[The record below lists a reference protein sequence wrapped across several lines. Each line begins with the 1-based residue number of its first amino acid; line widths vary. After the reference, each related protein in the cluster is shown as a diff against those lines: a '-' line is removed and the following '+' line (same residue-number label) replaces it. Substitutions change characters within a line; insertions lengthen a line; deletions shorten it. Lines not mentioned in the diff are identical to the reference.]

1 MTTKILKLK
10 PYSIKLD
17 FPKIAYQASLF
28 SLGVVSLLLLILIK
42 SKTAVEFQN
51 DPLLF
56 IYSIFVTIFVFSRLF
71 SSLFYRYSLSKVNN
85 EAYGGGYEPL
95 VSFVIP
101 CKNEEKSIH
110 ETIEKCFEAD
120 YPKEKLEVIV
130 INDGST
136 DNTIGVLSKLK
147 KKFEKL
153 TIVNWKTNKGKRH
166 GMYEGFKKAKGEIV
180 VQLDSDSYI
189 DPNTFINLI
198 KPFQNQKIGAV
209 CAHADPTNADEN
221 FITKIQSA
229 YYFMSFRI
237 LKAAE
242 SSYFSVFCCSGCS
255 SAYRKSV
262 VLPVLDD
269 WLNEKFLGKPVT
281 WGDDRALTSW
291 VLKKEHKIIY
301 TDRVNAFTIVPN
313 NARQFLKQ
321 QLRWKKSWIING
333 IFTSRFIYKKHL
345 FMALFYFFPLLL
357 ISFLTPFM
365 VFKAMVYSP
374 IIKGIFPIYYLLGS
388 VLVTSIIVIF
398 YRLYAPKNKY
408 WFYLYIWSFLNI
420 MIFCY
425 IIIYAAI
432 RIQDRGWGTR

>member
-1 MTTKILKLK
+1 M
-10 PYSIKLD
+10 SIQTMKFSRMYFSRFNFSETVFQL
-17 FPKIAYQASLF
+17 SLLFLVIF
-28 SLGVVSLLLLILIK
+28 SILLLIFIK
-42 SKTAVEFQN
+42 SKTAVEFHN
-51 DPLLF
+51 DPILF

-85 EAYGGGYEPL
+85 EGGYYEPL

-101 CKNEEKSIH
+101 CKNEEKTIVD
-110 ETIEKCFEAD
+110 TIEKCFEAD
-120 YPKEKLEVIV
+120 YPKEKLEVII

-136 DNTIGVLSKLK
+136 DNTINVLKELK
-147 KKFEKL
+147 KRFNKL
-153 TIVNWKTNKGKRH
+153 VIINWKINKGKRH
-166 GMYEGFKKAKGEIV
+166 GMYEGFKRASGEII

-189 DPNTFINLI
+189 DPKTFRNLI
-198 KPFQNQKIGAV
+198 KPFQNAEIGAV

-221 FITKIQSA
+221 FITKMQSA

-242 SSYFSVFCCSGCS
+242 SAFMSVFCCSGCS
-255 SAYRKSV
+255 SAYRKNV
-262 VLPVLDD
+262 VLPILDD
-269 WLNEKFLGKPVT
+269 WLNEKFLGLPVT

-291 VLKKEHKIIY
+291 VLKMEHKIIY
-301 TDRVNAFTIVPN
+301 TDEVNAFTIVPN
-313 NARQFLKQ
+313 NIRQLFKQ

-345 FMALFYFFPLLL
+345 FMAIFYFFPLLL
-357 ISFLTPFM
+357 ISFLTPLM
-365 VFKAMVYSP
+365 VSKAMLYSP
-374 IIKGIFPIYYLLGS
+374 IVKGVFPVYYLIGS
-388 VLVTSIIVIF
+388 ALVTSIIVIL
-398 YRLYAPKNKY
+398 YRLYDPENKY
-408 WFYLYIWSFLNI
+408 WLYLYLWSFLNI

>member
-1 MTTKILKLK
+1 MKFNKMYLSRFNFSKTIFQLSLLFLVFF
-10 PYSIKLD
+10 SI
-17 FPKIAYQASLF
+17 
-28 SLGVVSLLLLILIK
+28 LLLIFIK
-42 SKTAVEFQN
+42 SKTAVEFHN
-51 DPLLF
+51 DPILF

-85 EAYGGGYEPL
+85 EWGGYYEPL

-101 CKNEEKSIH
+101 CKNEEKTIAD
-110 ETIEKCFEAD
+110 TIEKCFEAD
-120 YPKEKLEVIV
+120 YPKEKLEVII

-136 DNTIGVLSKLK
+136 DNTINVLKELK
-147 KKFEKL
+147 KRFNKL
-153 TIVNWKTNKGKRH
+153 VIINWKINKGKRH
-166 GMYEGFKKAKGEIV
+166 GMYAGFKKAKGEIV

-189 DPNTFINLI
+189 DPKTFRNLI
-198 KPFQNQKIGAV
+198 KPFQNQEIGAV

-221 FITKIQSA
+221 FITKMQSA

-242 SSYFSVFCCSGCS
+242 SAFMSVFCCSGCS
-255 SAYRKSV
+255 SAYRKNV
-262 VLPVLDD
+262 VLPILDD
-269 WLNEKFLGKPVT
+269 WLNEKFLGLPVT

-291 VLKKEHKIIY
+291 VLKMEHKIIY
-301 TDRVNAFTIVPN
+301 TDEVNAFTIVPN
-313 NARQFLKQ
+313 NTRQLFKQ

-345 FMALFYFFPLLL
+345 FMAIFYFFPLLL
-357 ISFLTPFM
+357 ISFLTPLM
-365 VFKAMVYSP
+365 VSKAMLYSP
-374 IIKGIFPIYYLLGS
+374 IVKGVFPVYYLIGS
-388 VLVTSIIVIF
+388 ALVTSIIVIL
-398 YRLYAPKNKY
+398 YRLYDPENKY
-408 WFYLYIWSFLNI
+408 WLYLYLWSFLNI